1 MVIQIKLLNFA
12 PEIINDMEKRKMT
25 EDELRWQAE
34 EDARTLER
42 YQEIMND
49 KGRLNRAMKA
59 AEKTVDNLQER
70 AAALNKSITGIKKKK

>member
-12 PEIINDMEKRKMT
+12 TEIINDMEKRKMT

>member
-1 MVIQIKLLNFA
+1 
-12 PEIINDMEKRKMT
+12 MEKRKMS

-49 KGRLNRAMKA
+49 KGRLDRAMKKA
-59 AEKTVDNLQER
+59 KEQVDNLQER
-70 AAALNKSITGIKKKK
+70 AAALSKSITGIKKRK

>member
-1 MVIQIKLLNFA
+1 
-12 PEIINDMEKRKMT
+12 MT

-49 KGRLNRAMKA
+49 KGRLNRAMKV

-70 AAALNKSITGIKKKK
+70 AAALSKSITGIKKKK

>member
-1 MVIQIKLLNFA
+1 
-12 PEIINDMEKRKMT
+12 MT

-49 KGRLNRAMKA
+49 KDRLNRAMKA

>member
-1 MVIQIKLLNFA
+1 MDKKKLS
-12 PEIINDMEKRKMT
+12 EE
-25 EDELRWQAE
+25 ELRWQSE
-34 EDARTLER
+34 EDARVLER